1 MSRNGGLPFAP
12 ETVLTCRLRWGLA
25 GKETEVPTI
34 QRIGATVGNFVVIGL
49 VALAGA
55 ITGLAVIQ
63 LWAASSVP
71 GNGIA
76 HDILVAVGTA
86 FNYSTK
92 GL

>member
-1 MSRNGGLPFAP
+1 M
-12 ETVLTCRLRWGLA
+12 
-25 GKETEVPTI
+25 
-34 QRIGATVGNFVVIGL
+34 VIGL

-55 ITGLAVIQ
+55 ITGLAIIQ

-71 GNGIA
+71 GNGIM
-76 HDILVAVGTA
+76 HDILIAVGTA